1 MTADETLKSIKARID
16 KVGDLPIFN
25 TSLTIVRRVSSDPDA
40 HSMELAQAVMKD
52 VNLSVKLLALANSPY
67 FNRGMGKIGSVTRA
81 VVLLG
86 FDTVKN
92 LCLTLKLIESF
103 QHQYPS
109 VGLSNMVVR
118 AYLTAGFVRD
128 VAMKCGIKDVEESY
142 ICALLHG
149 LGEIAVGY
157 FLPDKFIEILT
168 LTKKDNVSW
177 LQAQKAVLGMSLAEV
192 GQTMAT
198 TWEFPSKVISTLKDY
213 DPKIAGN
220 VKSTSQLNHALASFA
235 TQAVGS
241 LYVEHGT
248 PEKSLHELL
257 GEISK
262 AAGVSTD
269 VIENSLNSSFK
280 MSCDLAKEYGLDE
293 KFLQPTVLE
302 SGDDKRDKL
311 ARMFSFYASSSAA
324 SAKAAQTEVV
334 ALKTSASGGNAA
346 RTTATLVPVT
356 LMQKQNAKP
365 LASAPN
371 IVAVPVKAQ
380 PSITQTSIAPAAAS
394 SPTPP
399 ASRSNPTVQL
409 EIIQE
414 ITALVT
420 NSASLS
426 VLFVKVLEGLQRGV
440 GFDRA
445 MLCLINPQRTGYSGR
460 IAIGEGVDTLKSYFS
475 YPINVKTDLF
485 SKILMEGADL
495 TVEDVNEPSWNDLIR
510 SDFAAVTGTTSFII
524 SSLRS
529 STKAVGFFYADNAIN
544 KDPITPEHRRGFL
557 QFAAQARLA
566 LQVCG

>member
-1 MTADETLKSIKARID
+1 MTADETINSIRARIE

-25 TSLTIVRRVSSDPDA
+25 TSLTIVRRVSSDPDS

-52 VNLSVKLLALANSPY
+52 VNLSIKLLALANSPY

-86 FDTVKN
+86 FDTVKS

-103 QHQYPS
+103 QHQHPS
-109 VGLSNMVVR
+109 IGLSNMVVR

-128 VAMKCGIKDVEESY
+128 VAMKCGIKDIEESY

-157 FLPDKFIEILT
+157 FLPDKFIEMLT
-168 LTKKDNVSW
+168 LTKHHDVPW
-177 LQAQKAVLGMSLAEV
+177 LQAQKTVLGTSLAEI
-192 GQTMAT
+192 GQTLAGI
-198 TWEFPSKVISTLKDY
+198 WEFPSKVISTLKDY
-213 DPKIAGN
+213 DPKIAGSVRN
-220 VKSTSQLNHALASFA
+220 TLQLNHALASFA

-241 LYVEHGT
+241 LYVEHGK
-248 PEKSLHELL
+248 PDVSLHELL
-257 GEISK
+257 SQISK

-269 VIENSLNSSFK
+269 VVENSLNNSFK

-293 KFLQPTVLE
+293 KFLQPIVLE
-302 SGDDKRDKL
+302 SGDDMRDKL
-311 ARMFSFYASSSAA
+311 ARAFSYYASSSAA
-324 SAKAAQTEVV
+324 SAKAQAT
-334 ALKTSASGGNAA
+334 AMPKLKG
-346 RTTATLVPVT
+346 ATLGG
-356 LMQKQNAKP
+356 KAAK
-365 LASAPN
+365 LD
-371 IVAVPVKAQ
+371 V
-380 PSITQTSIAPAAAS
+380 SIAYLKPALPSALLNPHTNLAT
-394 SPTPP
+394 PTQLVP
-399 ASRSNPTVQL
+399 SRGNPTIQL

-420 NSASLS
+420 SAASLS
-426 VLFVKVLEGLQRGV
+426 VLFVKILEGLQRGV

-445 MLCLINPQRTGYSGR
+445 MLCLINPQRNAYSGR
-460 IAIGEGVDTLKSYFS
+460 IALGEGADALKNYFS
-475 YPINVKTDLF
+475 RPIDIKVDLF

-495 TVEDVNEPSWNDLIR
+495 MVEDVHEPSWNDLIDG
-510 SDFAAVTGTTSFII
+510 DFSAVTGATSFMI